1 MKSNLWFFAIC
12 LGLGSINIRAHPATM
27 SPADFQAKLWASSC
41 MACHGTDGKAEGVG
55 RTIAARNADELYNLL
70 LSHKT
75 GEKTGTVMNQ
85 HARGYSDQQL
95 KRIADY
101 FSRVR

>member
-1 MKSNLWFFAIC
+1 
-12 LGLGSINIRAHPATM
+12 
-27 SPADFQAKLWASSC
+27 
-41 MACHGTDGKAEGVG
+41 
-55 RTIAARNADELYNLL
+55 L
-70 LSHKT
+70 LSYKT